1 MKKCSSCKIDKDL
14 ACFSKAKKARDGL
27 QCQCKDCSS
36 SAGKLWRTNNPE
48 RASQL
53 SARWAKK
60 NRKIATAGVL
70 EWQRNNREK
79 ARAFS
84 RDFYYQNKP
93 YMMARSAERRAR
105 KMRQTLPLTK
115 EQRREIGNL
124 YLLAARMTKET
135 GIVHHVDH
143 IVPLKGVTVRGLHV
157 PWNLRVISA
166 FDNMSKG
173 NKFDHS

>member
-1 MKKCSSCKIDKDL
+1 
-14 ACFSKAKKARDGL
+14 
-27 QCQCKDCSS
+27 
-36 SAGKLWRTNNPE
+36 
-48 RASQL
+48 
-53 SARWAKK
+53 
-60 NRKIATAGVL
+60 
-70 EWQRNNREK
+70 
-79 ARAFS
+79 
-84 RDFYYQNKP
+84 
-93 YMMARSAERRAR
+93 MARSAERRAR